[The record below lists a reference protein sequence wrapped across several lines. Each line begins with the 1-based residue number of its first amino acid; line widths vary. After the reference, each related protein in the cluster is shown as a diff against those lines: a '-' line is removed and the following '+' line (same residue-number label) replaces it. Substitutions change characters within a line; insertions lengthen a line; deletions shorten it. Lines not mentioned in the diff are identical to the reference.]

1 LLAAY
6 WLLKK
11 KAQEPQPP
19 KPLDISKFFGCGGRI

>member
-11 KAQEPQPP
+11 KARESKSP
-19 KPLDISKFFGCGGRI
+19 KPLDISRFDWLRG